1 MSWVALMYH
10 DVQPN
15 PPARTGGP
23 GRFTVSRASFE
34 LMLDV
39 ITAAGYEGCSLE
51 TARGAK
57 GSRRVA
63 ITFDDGTIGQY
74 EHAAPAL
81 RARRMTATFFVVTDW
96 VGTSGF
102 MSWDQLREIKKWGM
116 SIQSH
121 SKSHPHLSG
130 LTEAALHGEL
140 DESRRQIDAELVQR
154 TTEIALPG
162 GNAPRL
168 HLRKVLWE
176 SGYEAVAGSRWGS
189 NRDRSGGAPR
199 RIRRCN
205 VPREIDNDLALRIVS
220 GDRRLVLRHYP
231 REAVLNGARALLGAD
246 RYARWRRGVLNV
258 LAHF

>member
-10 DVQPN
+10 DVQPD
-15 PPARTGGP
+15 PPRRTGGP
-23 GRFTVSRASFE
+23 DRFTVSKTSFE

-39 ITAAGYEGCSLE
+39 VTAAGYEGCSLDK
-51 TARGAK
+51 ARGAN

-81 RARRMTATFFVVTDW
+81 SARRMSATFFIVTDW
-96 VGTSGF
+96 VGKAGF
-102 MSWDQLREIKKWGM
+102 MSWDELREIKELGM

-121 SKSHPHLSG
+121 SKSHPHLSE
-130 LTEAALHGEL
+130 LNEADLRREL
-140 DESRRQIDAELVQR
+140 DGSRRELDTELAQR

-162 GNAPRL
+162 GNAPKLRL
-168 HLRKVLWE
+168 RRVLWE
-176 SGYEAVAGSRWGS
+176 SGYEAAASSRWGS
-189 NRDRSGGAPR
+189 NRVRGGRAPR
-199 RIRRCN
+199 WIRRCN
-205 VPREIDNDLALRIVS
+205 VPREIDEDLALKIVT

-231 REAVLNGARALLGAD
+231 REALLNGTRALLGAD

-258 LAHF
+258 LAQS